1 VVLRPPSRVLQ
12 PRHHHPPPSQCWK
25 NAQHEKN
32 AKIARTL
39 ISNLLVLKLAGRVQA
54 HRPTNN
60 SHVGRY
66 PALQPFT
73 MPSDTPSPPLEAR
86 KASAS
91 VGEHFISSGEA
102 SSFFQRFS
110 CAFLRDYEPP
120 SFHWDQ
126 AVPGVRCRLINTALW
141 VPRASRKHRL
151 EIREGS
157 VPPKLKL
164 AAISHVGAM
173 PLDARHAVHFNPDR
187 ASSSQTASS
196 RAARSR
202 RRVTQFLRSTRV
214 PALLPSP
221 PGSGARVGVASS

>member
-1 VVLRPPSRVLQ
+1 MWADTPPSSPSPCPQTLPPPLLKRARPPR
-12 PRHHHPPPSQCWK
+12 
-25 NAQHEKN
+25 
-32 AKIARTL
+32 
-39 ISNLLVLKLAGRVQA
+39 
-54 HRPTNN
+54 
-60 SHVGRY
+60 
-66 PALQPFT
+66 
-73 MPSDTPSPPLEAR
+73 
-86 KASAS
+86 ASAS
-91 VGEHFISSGEA
+91 ISSAQVRPAPSPSVFLEL
-102 SSFFQRFS
+102 FFEIMNHQ
-110 CAFLRDYEPP
+110 AFIGTRRCR
-120 SFHWDQ
+120 
-126 AVPGVRCRLINTALW
+126 GVRCRPINTALW

-164 AAISHVGAM
+164 AEISHVGAM

>member
-1 VVLRPPSRVLQ
+1 MQ
-12 PRHHHPPPSQCWK
+12 
-25 NAQHEKN
+25 
-32 AKIARTL
+32 
-39 ISNLLVLKLAGRVQA
+39 
-54 HRPTNN
+54 
-60 SHVGRY
+60 GRY

-73 MPSDTPSPPLEAR
+73 MPSGTPSPPLEAR

-164 AAISHVGAM
+164 TELSHLGAM
-173 PLDARHAVHFNPDR
+173 PLDAPDAVHFNPDR
-187 ASSSQTASS
+187 ASSSQTASL

-202 RRVTQFLRSTRV
+202 RRATSFLRSSACPRCFQV
-214 PALLPSP
+214 PLDQE
-221 PGSGARVGVASS
+221 PG